1 MKKIVYLFALIAI
14 SSINSCKKKDI
25 KYTINGTVTD
35 LSFNTPLANA
45 TITISTS
52 SISSPSEIVKATL
65 TTDASG
71 YFEYELDREKIQ
83 NVRISVNK
91 MNYFS
96 DGTLTTLDNLSLD
109 NDNVFN
115 YNVYAK
121 SWVRLHFVSDGTKDL
136 KYYKLTGKN
145 NCEECCPTGEMHMV
159 NAVDSSVI
167 CINNG
172 NSPYK
177 IYYEVVGGSNHGE
190 MEVITA
196 PFQTTEI
203 LINY

>member
-1 MKKIVYLFALIAI
+1 MKKIIFLFAILTII
-14 SSINSCKKKDI
+14 SGNGCKKKNLTY
-25 KYTINGTVTD
+25 KINGTVID
-35 LSFNTPLANA
+35 SSLNTPLSNA
-45 TITISTS
+45 EITISTT
-52 SISSPSEIVKATL
+52 SISNPAEEVKATL
-65 TTDASG
+65 TTDANG
-71 YFEYELDREKIQ
+71 YFEYELQREKIQ